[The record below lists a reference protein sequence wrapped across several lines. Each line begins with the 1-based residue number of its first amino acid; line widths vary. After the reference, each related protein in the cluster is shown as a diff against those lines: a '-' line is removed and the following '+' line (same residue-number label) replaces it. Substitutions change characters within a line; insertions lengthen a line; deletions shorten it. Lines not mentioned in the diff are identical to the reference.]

1 MSYELLV
8 GLNVIDDRRYQE
20 YRTAMK
26 PILSQFG
33 GRFGY
38 DFKVSEVLQS
48 EVENNDINR
57 VFTINFPNQTDMEV
71 FFSDTEYLN
80 VKARYFESSVK
91 STTIISSYEK

>member
-48 EVENNDINR
+48 EVENKDINR
-57 VFTINFPNQTDMEV
+57 VFTISFPKQTDMEA
-71 FFSDTEYLN
+71 FFSDAEYLN
-80 VKARYFESSVK
+80 VKTRYFESSVK